1 MNNPSS
7 DNFFKRIVKFFT
19 ISKRN
24 KVKVITDKVV
34 NENGKSVRFKT
45 KQIVSNNKGSNVIIS
60 NGDINVVITDETKE
74 KNR

>member
-1 MNNPSS
+1 MINSSS
-7 DNFFKRIVKFFT
+7 DNFFKRIIKFFT

-24 KVKVITDKVV
+24 KVKVTTDKVV
-34 NENGKSVRFKT
+34 NENGKCVRIKT